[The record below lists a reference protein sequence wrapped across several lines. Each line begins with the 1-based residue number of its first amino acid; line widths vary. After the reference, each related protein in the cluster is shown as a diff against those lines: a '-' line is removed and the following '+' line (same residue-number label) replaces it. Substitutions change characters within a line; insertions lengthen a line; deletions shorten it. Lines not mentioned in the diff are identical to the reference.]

1 MQWKIWQKSKS
12 NSSGVNRHRVQK
24 IQYNYVITT
33 IFVSQ
38 LYIAVLFSNSATE
51 TGVGLDIETILRK
64 NEDNMMSMTPNEI
77 ENQIALA

>member
-1 MQWKIWQKSKS
+1 
-12 NSSGVNRHRVQK
+12 
-24 IQYNYVITT
+24 
-33 IFVSQ
+33 